1 MAEKNFT
8 EFHYLCNQYLDDLNK
23 NDLQQ
28 LEKFLPIKSPMAL
41 KKGPLVEK
49 IIEALSNEKLS
60 LKNPQREL
68 ACNTYVREEILE
80 TIASFQEKCL
90 LITKDTNIENEFFP
104 TQKAPMQN
112 TPVECTIQ
120 VSCLTPQQKKL
131 FFDFLNSL

>member
-8 EFHYLCNQYLDDLNK
+8 EFHYLCNQYLDCLNK

-28 LEKFLPIKSPMAL
+28 LAKFLSIKSSMAL
-41 KKGPLVEK
+41 RKGPLMEK

-60 LKNPQREL
+60 LKNPQRAL

-80 TIASFQEKCL
+80 SIAYFQEKCL
-90 LITKDTNIENEFFP
+90 QITKDTNIENESP
-104 TQKAPMQN
+104 PAPKTLRQDM
-112 TPVECTIQ
+112 PVECTIH